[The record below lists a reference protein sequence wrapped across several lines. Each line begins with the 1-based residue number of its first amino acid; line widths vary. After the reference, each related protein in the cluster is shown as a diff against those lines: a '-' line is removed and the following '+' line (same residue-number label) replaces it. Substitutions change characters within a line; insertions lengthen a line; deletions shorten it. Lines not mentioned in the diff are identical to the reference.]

1 MDFLKD
7 LLETSAKKQLVENP
21 AAEAR
26 FEELKQALTEREEEI
41 LQLLEAMQD
50 KVREGKFDEV
60 IHDSRDLVSLANK
73 ANDLLNKLPKVK

>member
-7 LLETSAKKQLVENP
+7 LLETSEKKKLLENP

-26 FEELKQALTEREEEI
+26 FEELKQALTEREEE
-41 LQLLEAMQD
+41 LLKLLEEMME

-60 IHDSRDLVSLANK
+60 VHDSRDLVSLANK